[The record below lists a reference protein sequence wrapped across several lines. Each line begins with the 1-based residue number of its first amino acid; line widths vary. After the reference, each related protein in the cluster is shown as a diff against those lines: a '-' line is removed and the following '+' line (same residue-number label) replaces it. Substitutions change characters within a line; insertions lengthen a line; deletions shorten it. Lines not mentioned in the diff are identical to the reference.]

1 MKRWV
6 SWSVFTCSG
15 VLVLATLLLLQG
27 CAGASSVTLGEGDSG
42 HTIKVNTDQHIVV
55 QLPSNPTTGYEW
67 SVTALGGLEQVGK
80 ATYKA
85 TEASGVVG
93 SGGTQSFT
101 FTGHK
106 RGSGELTLEYRRPW
120 EKGTPAARTWTA
132 TVSVE

>member
-1 MKRWV
+1 MKRWA
-6 SWSVFTCSG
+6 SLG
-15 VLVLATLLLLQG
+15 LVACVGTLVVAAVLLQG
-27 CAGASSVTLGEGDSG
+27 CAGTSSVTLGEGDAG
-42 HTIKVNTDQHIVV
+42 HTIKVNADQHVVV

-67 SVTALGGLEQVGK
+67 SVADLGGLEQVGK

-85 TEASGVVG
+85 SETSGVVG

-106 RGSGELTLEYRRPW
+106 RGSGQLTLEYRRPW
-120 EKGTPAARTWTA
+120 EKGTPAARTWTV